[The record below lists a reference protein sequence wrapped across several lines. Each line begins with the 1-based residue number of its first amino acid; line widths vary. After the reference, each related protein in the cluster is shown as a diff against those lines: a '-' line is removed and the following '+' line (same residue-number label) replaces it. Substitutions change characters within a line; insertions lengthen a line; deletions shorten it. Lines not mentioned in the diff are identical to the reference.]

1 MAGQEDS
8 NGCINYE
15 GKLSRARSL
24 LGWGGG
30 LGILGF
36 YPWLPRA
43 EALLLT
49 LFFFPA
55 FVKHIMAS

>member
-1 MAGQEDS
+1 MAASTMKVNSAGQ
-8 NGCINYE
+8 GVYW
-15 GKLSRARSL
+15 G
-24 LGWGGG
+24 GGGG

>member
-15 GKLSRARSL
+15 GGLGRAGNL
-24 LGWGGG
+24 LGDTGT
-30 LGILGF
+30 LDS
-36 YPWLPRA
+36 YPWLARA
-43 EALLLT
+43 DPMPLT
-49 LFFFPA
+49 LPFFVA

>member
-15 GKLSRARSL
+15 G
-24 LGWGGG
+24 G
-30 LGILGF
+30 LGTSGSLGA
-36 YPWLPRA
+36 YRE
-43 EALLLT
+43 EADALGRPVLMSQPL
-49 LFFFPA
+49 LFFTA

>member
-15 GKLSRARSL
+15 G
-24 LGWGGG
+24 G
-30 LGILGF
+30 LGRLRRGAVGRWD
-36 YPWLPRA
+36 PRPPLWPPGAQPLPL
-43 EALLLT
+43 ALP
-49 LFFFPA
+49 FFAA

>member
-15 GKLSRARSL
+15 GVLSRRGAA
-24 LGWGGG
+24 GGG
-30 LGILGF
+30 EGTGTLGSC
-36 YPWLPRA
+36 PRPPRA
-43 EALLLT
+43 QPLPLALP
-49 LFFFPA
+49 FFAA